1 MTRFATVREGVIT
14 GAIGATAVA
23 IWFLVVDI
31 IGGQPFY
38 TPATLGEAVSAVFGP
53 TEGESAFRH
62 VLLYT
67 VFHYL
72 AFALVGIVAA
82 WVMRASHREPTV
94 LIALFILFVA
104 FEVGFYALTYM
115 LSLSPNFGNLAW
127 YQVGAANLV
136 AAGLMGLYLLKR
148 HPHAAQDLAD
158 TLAARV

>member
-1 MTRFATVREGVIT
+1 MRFQTVREGVIT
-14 GAIGATAVA
+14 GVIGATAVA
-23 IWFLVVDI
+23 LWFFVVDLVS
-31 IGGQPFY
+31 GQPLH

-53 TEGESAFRH
+53 TEGESSLRH

-67 VFHYL
+67 LFHY
-72 AFALVGIVAA
+72 AIFAIVGTLAA
-82 WVMRASHREPTV
+82 WVMRGSHREPTV

-104 FEVGFYALTYM
+104 FEVGFYGLTYV

-136 AAGLMGLYLLKR
+136 AAGLMGGYLLKK
-148 HPHAAQDLAD
+148 HPHAARDLAD

>member
-1 MTRFATVREGVIT
+1 MRQFATVKEGVIT

-23 IWFLVVDI
+23 IWFLIVDLVS
-31 IGGQPFY
+31 GQPFH
-38 TPATLGEAVSAVFGP
+38 TPATLGEAVSAIFGP

-62 VLLYT
+62 VALYT
-67 VFHYL
+67 LFHY
-72 AFALVGIVAA
+72 AVFALVGIVAA
-82 WVMRASHREPTV
+82 WVLRGSHREPTV

-104 FEVGFYALTYM
+104 FEVGFYALTYL
-115 LSLSPNFGNLAW
+115 LSLSPSFGNLAW

-136 AAGLMGLYLLKR
+136 AAALMGGYLLKR